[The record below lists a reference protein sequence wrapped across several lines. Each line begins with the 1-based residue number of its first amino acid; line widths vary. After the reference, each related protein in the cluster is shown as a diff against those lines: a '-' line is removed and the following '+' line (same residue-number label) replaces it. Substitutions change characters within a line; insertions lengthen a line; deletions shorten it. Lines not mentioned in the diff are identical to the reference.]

1 MNDIVYKGKINN
13 NLDILIRYP
22 RDGDAKAMRD
32 YINTLS
38 KEKTYIT
45 FQGEKITLKDEEK
58 YLKNQLERIKK
69 KETVQLLVFVCGELS
84 GISSIDLKKKIQ
96 NHTGIF
102 GISISKK
109 NRNKGLGKLLMKLV
123 FSEASKNLPK
133 LKIATLGVFAENQ
146 KALKMY
152 KNFGFI
158 EYGRLPN
165 GIQYKGKFV
174 DNVSM
179 YKKI

>member
-123 FSEASKNLPK
+123 FS
-133 LKIATLGVFAENQ
+133 GVFAENQ

-179 YKKI
+179 HKKI